1 MKRRSF
7 TTLLG
12 AAIVPSHVARAQGQN
27 GVALVIGNS
36 KYKWDAQLPNVK
48 RDVPDIAR
56 RFEQFGLKTELL
68 QDVGHDAMRQAIDRF
83 LAASRGAKLAAF
95 YFAGHGAQWEK
106 TSYMVPAD
114 ADLSSP
120 NAVKTFPSVSSI
132 RQGTG
137 EAAHRLLIF
146 DSCRNNPADDWR
158 QQWALDQSVVY
169 AGTSHEPNTVMLYS
183 TAPGH
188 AALDGPAGQN
198 SPFASAL
205 LRQLANPSV
214 DLKALPGKLRR
225 DLLIATEGRQ
235 VVWDLNSYP
244 ESFPLNGPAGAAPA
258 AGGGSGADAARI
270 VELPNVYA
278 FARQIGLVMP
288 LGIVAFRPRSGANA
302 DKVGSYRM
310 NFPNNI
316 FSLIAVM
323 SVEDPNA
330 VEMVMASNGGS
341 LQQLAHWKLVRGKI
355 SGDTLEFTSGSAGG
369 HHEYKWKDVNSGSG
383 FWRNLN
389 PTGKDSGAIV
399 RASFTR
405 LD

>member
-1 MKRRSF
+1 MKRRD
-7 TTLLG
+7 LLAASG
-12 AAIVPSHVARAQGQN
+12 SLLAVPAIVRAQGQT

-36 KYKWDAQLPNVK
+36 KYKWEAQLPNVK
-48 RDVPDIAR
+48 RDVPDIAKH
-56 RFEQFGLKTELL
+56 FEQFGLKTELL
-68 QDVGHDAMRQAIDRF
+68 QDVGHDAMRQVIDKF
-83 LAASRGAKLAAF
+83 TAASRGTKLAAF

-114 ADLSSP
+114 ADLSTPS
-120 NAVKTFPSVSSI
+120 AVKTFPSVSSI

-158 QQWALDQSVVY
+158 QQWALDQSVIA
-169 AGTSHEPNTVMLYS
+169 AGTSSEPNTVMLFS

-198 SPFASAL
+198 SPFAAAL
-205 LRQLANPSV
+205 LRQLASPSV
-214 DLKALPGKLRR
+214 DLKGLPGKLRR

-244 ESFPLNGPAGAAPA
+244 ESFPLNGPPGAA
-258 AGGGSGADAARI
+258 AGGGSSVDAARI
-270 VELPNVYA
+270 MELPNAYA
-278 FARQIGLVMP
+278 FARQRGLIMP
-288 LGIVAFRPRSGANA
+288 QGIVAFRPRSGANA
-302 DKVGSYRM
+302 NKVGAFRM
-310 NFPNNI
+310 DYPNNN
-316 FSLIAVM
+316 FTLIAVM
-323 SVEDPNA
+323 SVDDPNA
-330 VEMVMASNGGS
+330 VELVLMSTGGS
-341 LQQLAHWKLVRGKI
+341 SQQLAVWKLVRGKI
-355 SGDTLEFTSGSAGG
+355 SGDTLDFVSGSAGG
-369 HHEYKWKDVNSGSG
+369 HHEYKWKDANSGNG

-389 PTGKDSGAIV
+389 PSGKDSGAIV